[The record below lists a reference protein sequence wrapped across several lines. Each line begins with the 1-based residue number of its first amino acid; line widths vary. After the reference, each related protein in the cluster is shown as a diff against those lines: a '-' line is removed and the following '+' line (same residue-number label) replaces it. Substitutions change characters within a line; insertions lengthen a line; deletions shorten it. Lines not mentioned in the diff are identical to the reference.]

1 MSVQIRKNAELFYK
15 ALEDVWVAE
24 QIWKGSPN
32 NAAWHCTQAVEK
44 VIKGFL
50 RCHNRD
56 YDYGH
61 ELKELLDAVDGLIE
75 LSPEITKNI
84 LYLDRFVVALRYKNL
99 SSDPTVSEAQTA
111 VLRTKEIIQVFKKNP
126 NVSTYLQ
133 EAEEVHAK
141 VLASNN
147 NLNT

>member
-1 MSVQIRKNAELFYK
+1 MNVQIRKNAELFYK

-44 VIKGFL
+44 AMKGFL
-50 RCHNRD
+50 RCLSSD

-61 ELKELLDAVDGLIE
+61 ELKGLLDAVDSHINL
-75 LSPEITKNI
+75 PPDITKNI
-84 LYLDRFVVALRYKNL
+84 LYIDRFGVSLRYKTMT
-99 SSDPTVSEAQTA
+99 SDPSREEAKTA
-111 VLRTKEIIQVFKKNP
+111 ISRTKEIIEELGRNP
-126 NVSTYLQ
+126 VVSSFLK

-141 VLASNN
+141 ILKANE
-147 NLNT
+147 

>member
-111 VLRTKEIIQVFKKNP
+111 VLRTKEIIQVFRKNP